1 MIWGKFLS
9 LQKAAF
15 GINALLAWVGFIGQ
29 IIISFFNLVN
39 EPRKGETLFGGHSE
53 GLSGGIFRVIDTLSY
68 FTIWSV
74 LLVAITTTMIYRNPD
89 STATKLHAARLT
101 SLMMIS
107 ITAIFYVLLLSQ
119 DDQPI
124 SWNIYTNFLNHYL
137 TPAVTILVFIFF
149 GPRKWFKFKTVF
161 QALIIPTIFLIYT
174 FIRGAIITKYPY
186 PFLDAYTNGYP
197 ATLLQVLTIL
207 ISGFIFL
214 IVFYLYDKLLPSKK

>member
-1 MIWGKFLS
+1 MKLN
-9 LQKAAF
+9 KAAF
-15 GINALLAWVGFIGQ
+15 GLNALLAWVGFIGQ
-29 IIISFFNLVN
+29 LIISFFNLVD
-39 EPRKGETLFGGHSE
+39 EPRKGETLFGGHNE
-53 GLSGGIFRVIDTLSY
+53 GLAGGIFRVIDTLSY

-74 LLVAITTTMIYRNPD
+74 FLVALTMTLIYKNPN
-89 STATKLHAARLT
+89 SSNTKLHVLRLT

-119 DDQPI
+119 DDQPQ

-137 TPAVTILVFIFF
+137 TPAFTILVFVFF

-161 QALIIPTIFLIYT
+161 QALIIPTIFLFYT

-197 ATLLQVLTIL
+197 ATFIQVLTIL
-207 ISGFIFL
+207 IAGFIFL
-214 IVFYLYDKLLPSKK
+214 IVFYLYDRLLPSKK